1 MSTLAQQ
8 LKLDSNC
15 GEDHKLQNPMVRQ
28 AHAGL
33 ISYPT
38 LYQASCL
45 KDSSRKYCYANAVTN
60 ISSPADS
67 YVYYLPLGMPLP
79 GGSQLTCSEC
89 LKTTMGFFNEVAGNK
104 SQPISA
110 PYKEAAMMINMGC
123 GPSFVKQEVN
133 ITDQEGA
140 AARGVETMGI
150 LSASLI
156 GMVMLVQT
164 L

>member
-15 GEDHKLQNPMVRQ
+15 GADYKLQNPIVRQ

-33 ISYPT
+33 VSYPT

-45 KDSSRKYCYANAVTN
+45 KDSSQKYCYANAVTN

-67 YVYYLPLGMPLP
+67 YIYYLPLGMPLP

-89 LKTTMGFFNEVAGNK
+89 LKTTMGFFNEAAGNK

-123 GPSFVKQEVN
+123 GPGFVNQEVS
-133 ITDQEGA
+133 IKSQEGA
-140 AARGVETMGI
+140 AARGAKTVGV
-150 LSASLI
+150 LSAFLI
-156 GMVMLVQT
+156 GMVMLAQIV
-164 L
+164 